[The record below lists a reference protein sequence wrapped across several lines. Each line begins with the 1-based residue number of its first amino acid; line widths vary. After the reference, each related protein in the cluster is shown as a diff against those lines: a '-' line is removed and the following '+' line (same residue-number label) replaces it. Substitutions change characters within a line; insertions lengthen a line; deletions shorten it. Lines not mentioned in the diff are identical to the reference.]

1 MTTIPVIDSGFNLE
15 EAISSIGFLIDEKDG
30 GACVAMKRLGGDDVI
45 LIEFYQAFI
54 SSCQI
59 DMKVMREGSGSR
71 EVLFCGVAPTNRR
84 DFDVLFQLLFPS
96 DEFQSSLS
104 TSWAERQM

>member
-1 MTTIPVIDSGFNLE
+1 MTTIPVIDSSFNLE
-15 EAISSIGFLIDEKDG
+15 EAILSVGFDVDEKDS

-54 SSCQI
+54 SNCQI

-84 DFDVLFQLLFPS
+84 DFDMLFQLLFPS